1 MNREFNVLALV
12 KGDEYFVYVYD
23 DASRAA
29 LDAQLKEQ
37 AADPGLALSF
47 FDAAVLSK
55 KADEQAKART
65 RS

>member
-1 MNREFNVLALV
+1 MSREVNVLALV

-29 LDAQLKEQ
+29 LDAQLKGH

-47 FDAAVLSK
+47 FDAAVLCK
-55 KADEQAKART
+55 KADEQAKARA
-65 RS
+65 RI